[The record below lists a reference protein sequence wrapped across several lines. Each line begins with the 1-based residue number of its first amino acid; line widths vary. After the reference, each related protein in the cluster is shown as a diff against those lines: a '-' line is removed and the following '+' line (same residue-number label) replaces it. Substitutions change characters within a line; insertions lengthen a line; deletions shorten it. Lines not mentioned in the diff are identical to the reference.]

1 MSAQARG
8 RRPHVLQVSGMAA
21 GGVRAHLAQCAR
33 LLAADGCD
41 VLVAA
46 PAAVLEGLDTGR
58 AHREVLGIGSR
69 PSARVAGALVRLRRL
84 ARGAEVLH
92 AHGLRA
98 GALAAVAV
106 GGRRVGRPRLV
117 VTVHNLTVGGR
128 LARLVG
134 GGLEGLVAARA
145 DLVLAVSPD
154 LAGRAQGRGAAAVE
168 LAVVPAPWAPRGG
181 AETMAA
187 SGDVPE
193 PASGSMSD
201 AASDA
206 VPSAVWAPG
215 LRRVLTVA
223 RLAPQKGLDVLLDA
237 AAVLGRRA
245 AEGRLPTL
253 EWVVVGDGPARAE
266 AQQRIDAESL
276 PVRLLGR
283 REGAA
288 ALMAQAEVVVQTS
301 LWEGQPLTLQEAL
314 RAGAAVVATDVGG
327 TALTVR
333 GGAVLVPPCSQE
345 VAEAVGALLTSPDR
359 LRQARERAH
368 GAAASLPT
376 DDDLLVQLHRA
387 LGV

>member
-8 RRPHVLQVSGMAA
+8 RGLRVLQVSGMAA
-21 GGVRAHLAQCAR
+21 GGVRTHLAQCAR

-46 PAAVLEGLDTGR
+46 PAAVLEGLDTGQ
-58 AHREVLGIGSR
+58 AHREELGIGSR
-69 PSARVAGALVRLRRL
+69 PSARAVAALVRLRRA

-106 GGRRVGRPRLV
+106 GRRRAGRPRLV

-134 GGLEGLVAARA
+134 DGLEGLVAARA

-154 LAGRAQGRGAAAVE
+154 LAGRARGRGAAAVE
-168 LAVVPAPWAPRGG
+168 LAVVPAPWAPGRG
-181 AETMAA
+181 AEDAAA
-187 SGDVPE
+187 SGAVPGA
-193 PASGSMSD
+193 ASGSMPD
-201 AASDA
+201 ATSGT
-206 VPSAVWAPG
+206 VSGTVWVRG

-223 RLAPQKGLDVLLDA
+223 RLAPQKGLDVLLDT

-245 AEGRLPTL
+245 AEGRLPAV
-253 EWVVVGDGPARAE
+253 EWVVVGDGPARAA
-266 AQQRIDAESL
+266 AQQRIDAEGL

-283 REGAA
+283 RAGAA
-288 ALMAQAEVVVQTS
+288 ALMAQADVVVQTS
-301 LWEGQPLTLQEAL
+301 LWEGQPLSLQEAL

-333 GGAVLVPPCSQE
+333 GGAVLVPPRPQE
-345 VAEAVGALLTSPDR
+345 LAEAVGTLLASPGE
-359 LRQARERAH
+359 LRQARQRAR
-368 GAAASLPT
+368 GAAAVLPT